1 MPTEEEL
8 DVRMEELAA
17 QISTQGG
24 KVKGLKDEV
33 KGLKKNKVRSLT
45 QLKLFLCS
53 WKGKS
58 KSSHFYCQSSHSDS

>member
-33 KGLKKNKVRSLT
+33 KGLKKNKVR
-45 QLKLFLCS
+45 
-53 WKGKS
+53 
-58 KSSHFYCQSSHSDS
+58 